1 VVETSLDAGHRL
13 DPAAI
18 EDGLLRA
25 RAGGSE
31 NPVVLLSNP
40 HNPTGTVH
48 TRAELEAVAE
58 VARRQGARIVSD
70 EIHAPLVYSDAV
82 FVPML
87 SVAGAEN
94 AFALT
99 SGSKAFNLA
108 GLKAALLMAGPEA
121 VAVLGRLPEEV
132 G

>member
-1 VVETSLDAGHRL
+1 RTAQVPDVMMGIVEVLRLLTRPGDAVVVTAPVYAPFFAFVTHADRQVVETSLSVDHRL

-48 TRAELEAVAE
+48 TRAELEVVAE
-58 VARRQGARIVSD
+58 VARRQGARI
-70 EIHAPLVYSDAV
+70 
-82 FVPML
+82 
-87 SVAGAEN
+87 
-94 AFALT
+94 
-99 SGSKAFNLA
+99 
-108 GLKAALLMAGPEA
+108 
-121 VAVLGRLPEEV
+121 
-132 G
+132 